1 LQEKR
6 SKRARK
12 DKVRN
17 DIPEEPGKNPKNMR
31 PIISRPEA
39 KRAEGTP
46 LYMGRVELNAKPG
59 LE

>member
-6 SKRARK
+6 SKPARK

-31 PIISRPEA
+31 PIISRPDA
-39 KRAEGTP
+39 KGAEGTP
-46 LYMGRVELNAKPG
+46 PFIWGEQN
-59 LE
+59 